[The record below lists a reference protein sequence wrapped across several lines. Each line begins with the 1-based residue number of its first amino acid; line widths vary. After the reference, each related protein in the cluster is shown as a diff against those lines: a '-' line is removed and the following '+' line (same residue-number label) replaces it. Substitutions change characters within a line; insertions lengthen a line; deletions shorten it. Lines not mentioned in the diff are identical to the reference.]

1 MGVHLG
7 LSTLASTLAAPPGGP
22 PGVVSIWCGPVG
34 GPATVQVAADFTH
47 YAASTMKVAVLAAL
61 YRAAARDVVD
71 LDEPVRIHNHFTSA
85 TGDGQRFGVDP
96 DDDSD
101 PAVWACLDAT
111 ASLGWLAQRM
121 IIRSSNLAT
130 NLVMERIGVPAVAEV
145 WQLAGATASTVT
157 RGIDDAAARAAG
169 LHNLVTAAD
178 LARLFG
184 ALAADRIASPAAC
197 RAMLDV
203 LAAQEYGEHLAAGL
217 PAGVRVAHKDGW
229 DSRVRHAAGVVYP
242 PDAPAYLLAVCTT
255 GVTATDGGTDDAA
268 AGDLITR
275 ISATAWH
282 DRMGG
287 PR

>member
-7 LSTLASTLAAPPGGP
+7 LSRLASTLVAS

-34 GPATVQVAADFTH
+34 GPATVQVAADHTH

-61 YRAAARDVVD
+61 YRAAERGVVE
-71 LDEPVRIHNHFTSA
+71 LDEPVEVHNDFASA
-85 TGDGQRFGVDP
+85 TGDGRRFGVDP
-96 DDDSD
+96 DEDSD
-101 PAVWACLDAT
+101 PSVWARMDGA
-111 ASLGWLAQRM
+111 APLGWLAQRM
-121 IIRSSNLAT
+121 IVRSSNLAT
-130 NLVMERIGVPAVAEV
+130 NLVMERVGVPAVAEV
-145 WQLAGATASTVT
+145 WRLAGATASIVT

-169 LHNLVTAAD
+169 FHNLVTAAD
-178 LARLFG
+178 LARLFA
-184 ALAADRIASPAAC
+184 ALAADRIASPAAS

-203 LAAQEYGEHLAAGL
+203 LAAQEYGEHLAAGI

-229 DSRVRHAAGVVYP
+229 DSRVRHGAGIVYP

-255 GVTATDGGTDDAA
+255 GIVDDAA

-275 ISATAWH
+275 ISAAAWQ

-287 PR
+287 PG